1 MAKILAA
8 VTLPINPAS
17 SGPTLTIPQI
27 WAGLMIKCK
36 EPQHFVAAMSDCEV
50 VSETATQIMRV
61 ITVGKE
67 GMMGN
72 EAGAKLRERIEL
84 VEPFKADFYMDNGT
98 YISNIVSVGESP
110 EELYMTFTF
119 EIVPKEEME
128 AGSQAIKEAQA
139 ETEKMAL
146 ATIRHTIDVIRQ
158 MVNDGKV

>member
-1 MAKILAA
+1 
-8 VTLPINPAS
+8 
-17 SGPTLTIPQI
+17 
-27 WAGLMIKCK
+27 
-36 EPQHFVAAMSDCEV
+36 
-50 VSETATQIMRV
+50 
-61 ITVGKE
+61 
-67 GMMGN
+67 
-72 EAGAKLRERIEL
+72 
-84 VEPFKADFYMDNGT
+84 MDNGT